1 VKLIARADQGKVDPV
16 PAQRAEK
23 VTPIGRAEYLLDQ
36 KSRFQSKSEGRGAA
50 MRYRNL
56 GTSGLEVSLLGLG
69 TNAFG
74 GRADKETSIRVLHHA
89 AANGITFI
97 DTANIYT
104 GTKSEEII
112 GEAFKGR
119 RHEVILATKAGMKR
133 GDGPN
138 AKGSSRQHILQEVE
152 GSLRRLQTDY
162 IDLYQIHA
170 FDPKTPL
177 EETLRA
183 LDDLVSSGKVRYV
196 GASNYSAWQ
205 MMKALSISESRR
217 LIQYVSVQPG
227 YSLADRGAERELIP
241 FCIDQGIG
249 VIPYFPLAGG
259 ILTGKYSGGAVPA
272 GSQLEKNPGFAKRMD
287 SARLALGERVARIA
301 AEIGTSA
308 TALSLAWLMHQP
320 AVSTV
325 IAGATRESQIDENL
339 KAVELE
345 LSADVL
351 QALDEASEE
360 FIYSPPF
367 GSAPRRKGM

>member
-1 VKLIARADQGKVDPV
+1 
-16 PAQRAEK
+16 
-23 VTPIGRAEYLLDQ
+23 
-36 KSRFQSKSEGRGAA
+36 

-56 GTSGLEVSLLGLG
+56 GTSGLEVSVLGLG

-74 GRADKETSIRVLHHA
+74 GRADKDTSLRVLRHA
-89 AANGITFI
+89 LYQGITFM

-112 GEAFKGR
+112 GEAFEGR
-119 RHEVILATKAGMKR
+119 RQEVILATKAGMKR
-133 GDGPN
+133 GEGPN
-138 AKGSSRQHILQEVE
+138 TKGSSRQHIISELE
-152 GSLRRLQTDY
+152 GSLKRLRTDY

-205 MMKALSISESRR
+205 MMKALSVSERQQ
-217 LIQYVSVQPG
+217 LIKYVSVQPG
-227 YSLADRGAERELIP
+227 YSLADRGVERELVP
-241 FCIDQGIG
+241 FCADQGIG
-249 VIPYFPLAGG
+249 IIPYFPLAGG
-259 ILTGKYSGGAVPA
+259 ILTGKYSGGSVPS
-272 GSQLEKNPGFAKRMD
+272 GSQLEKNPNFAKRMD
-287 SARLALGERVARIA
+287 TARLELGDRVASIA

-308 TALSLAWLMHQP
+308 TALSLAWLMHRP

-339 KAVELE
+339 KAVSLD
-345 LSADVL
+345 LTPDVL
-351 QALDEASEE
+351 QALDEASAE
-360 FIYSPPF
+360 FIYAPPF
-367 GSAPRRKGM
+367 GSAPLRK